1 MLFQCLGINKL
12 LKYRQIYLVIE
23 TQELQ
28 FYFCFA
34 HVIYNVKKITCAM
47 IYFISFCN
55 VCSSGISLGRVLDL
69 WRTTLS
75 SSMTFDGSL

>member
-34 HVIYNVKKITCAM
+34 HVVYNVKKNNLCSDLF
-47 IYFISFCN
+47 YFF
-55 VCSSGISLGRVLDL
+55 L
-69 WRTTLS
+69 
-75 SSMTFDGSL
+75 